1 MISKRMVLQKLEPFA
16 NFKKVLI
23 EDQNTSDIIQ
33 GILDNHNNYEKE
45 YDKISEMFIGD
56 NEVETGKNIFKF
68 LKDNVPYYVEPIEKQ
83 TLRSPSAI
91 LSMKGNNGQ
100 VLGADCKSYSSFIL
114 GVYDSLNRK
123 GIFKVPI
130 AYRFASYRYDTR
142 EPQHVFAVLYPNTK
156 NEVWIDPVL
165 NKFDQRKEPV
175 FIKDKKIKMA
185 LIAMSGT
192 SSQGSATLQEMQ
204 DYRDKLV
211 SLKNKYLNSGVI
223 TPGSQEENQYLMA
236 IEKVTRAIQFASI
249 SGVPNV
255 NGIFDF
261 GDSIDES
268 VVTTNNS
275 GSYESGKINW
285 NKVFGKLIDT
295 GTSFVD
301 TKAKQNSGGGGGSF
315 PEFVPISKNININNI
330 LLIAGAGIALFLILR
345 KK

>member
-56 NEVETGKNIFKF
+56 NEVETAKNVFKF

-91 LSMKGNNGQ
+91 ISIKE
-100 VLGADCKSYSSFIL
+100 GADCKSYASFIN
-114 GVYDSLNRK
+114 GIMSSLNRK
-123 GIFKVPI
+123 GIFKVPLS
-130 AYRFASYRYDTR
+130 YRFASYRYDTR
-142 EPQHVFAVLYPNTK
+142 EPQHVFSVLYPNTK
-156 NEVWIDPVL
+156 NEVWVDPVL

-192 SSQGSATLQEMQ
+192 TNNSTASLQEMQ

-223 TPGSQEENQYLMA
+223 TPGSQEEKQYLMA
-236 IEKVTRAIQFASI
+236 IDKVTRAIQFASI
-249 SGVPNV
+249 SGVPNI
-255 NGIFDF
+255 NGMFD
-261 GDSIDES
+261 GEVSTTSSGGGIDWG
-268 VVTTNNS
+268 N
-275 GSYESGKINW
+275 I
-285 NKVFGKLIDT
+285 FGKLVDT
-295 GTSFVD
+295 GASLI
-301 TKAKQNSGGGGGSF
+301 QRNNQPSGGSSAYQYPMQQTTSSTG
-315 PEFVPISKNININNI
+315 INTSTLLLVGASGII
-330 LLIAGAGIALFLILR
+330 LYFILR

>member
-56 NEVETGKNIFKF
+56 NEVETAKNVFKF

-91 LSMKGNNGQ
+91 ISIKE
-100 VLGADCKSYSSFIL
+100 GADCKSYASFIN
-114 GVYDSLNRK
+114 GIMSSLNRK
-123 GIFKVPI
+123 GIFKVPL

-142 EPQHVFAVLYPNTK
+142 EPQHVFSVLYPSTK
-156 NEVWIDPVL
+156 NEVWVDPVL
-165 NKFDQRKEPV
+165 NKFDQKKEPV

-192 SSQGSATLQEMQ
+192 TNNSTASLQEMQ

-223 TPGSQEENQYLMA
+223 TPGSQEEKQYLMA
-236 IEKVTRAIQFASI
+236 IDKVTRAIQFASI
-249 SGVPNV
+249 SGVPNI
-255 NGIFDF
+255 NGMFD
-261 GDSIDES
+261 GEVSTTSSGGGIDWG
-268 VVTTNNS
+268 N
-275 GSYESGKINW
+275 I
-285 NKVFGKLIDT
+285 FGKLVDT
-295 GTSFVD
+295 GASLI
-301 TKAKQNSGGGGGSF
+301 QRNSQPSGGGGYQYPMQQTTTTSATG
-315 PEFVPISKNININNI
+315 INTST
-330 LLIAGAGIALFLILR
+330 LLLVGAAGLGLYLILR

>member
-1 MISKRMVLQKLEPFA
+1 MISKNMVLQKLAPFT

-23 EDQNTSDIIQ
+23 EDQNTNDIIQ

-45 YDKISEMFIGD
+45 YDKISEMFVDD

-91 LSMKGNNGQ
+91 LSMKDNNGQ
-100 VLGADCKSYSSFIL
+100 VLGADCKSFSSFIL

-123 GIFKVPI
+123 GIFKVPL

-142 EPQHVFAVLYPNTK
+142 EPQHVFAVLYPGTK
-156 NEVWIDPVL
+156 NEVWVDPVL

-192 SSQGSATLQEMQ
+192 TNNSTATLQEMQ
-204 DYRDKLV
+204 NYRDKLV

-223 TPGSQEENQYLMA
+223 TPGSQEENQYIMA
-236 IEKVTRAIQFASI
+236 IDKVTKAIQFASI
-249 SGVPNV
+249 SGVPNIS
-255 NGIFDF
+255 GMFD
-261 GDSIDES
+261 GEVSA
-268 VVTTNNS
+268 S
-275 GSYESGKINW
+275 GSSGGGIDWGNI
-285 NKVFGKLIDT
+285 FGKLVDT
-295 GTSFVD
+295 GASLI
-301 TKAKQNSGGGGGSF
+301 QRNNQPSGGGYGGTFF
-315 PEFVPISKNININNI
+315 PTPTPMQSTGINTST
-330 LLIAGAGIALFLILR
+330 LLLVAGAGLGLYLILR

>member
-1 MISKRMVLQKLEPFA
+1 MISKRMVLQKLEPFT

-56 NEVETGKNIFKF
+56 NEVETAKNVFKF

-91 LSMKGNNGQ
+91 ISIKE
-100 VLGADCKSYSSFIL
+100 GADCKSFASFIN
-114 GVYDSLNRK
+114 GIMSSLNRK
-123 GIFKVPI
+123 GIFKVPL

-142 EPQHVFAVLYPNTK
+142 EPQHVFSVLYPSTK
-156 NEVWIDPVL
+156 NEVWVDPVL

-192 SSQGSATLQEMQ
+192 SSQATASLQDMQ

-211 SLKNKYLNSGVI
+211 GLKNKYLNSGVI
-223 TPGSQEENQYLMA
+223 TPGSEEENQYIMA
-236 IEKVTRAIQFASI
+236 IDKVTKCIQMASI
-249 SGVPNV
+249 SGVP
-255 NGIFDF
+255 
-261 GDSIDES
+261 SISSNIGVIDWG
-268 VVTTNNS
+268 N
-275 GSYESGKINW
+275 I
-285 NKVFGKLIDT
+285 FGKLVDT
-295 GTSFVD
+295 GASLIT
-301 TKAKQNSGGGGGSF
+301 QNNQPSYSGSQYQMQQPTASTG
-315 PEFVPISKNININNI
+315 ISTNT
-330 LLIAGAGIALFLILR
+330 LLMIAAYGLVAYLIFR